1 MSDFYKI
8 KCSGYKGKMY
18 LFLDEKGFSFKK
30 KKYCLFG
37 EFILVDSFLVSNIKM
52 NKSRSLI
59 RIVDKTVDVIFNDK
73 SLNIKFSNF
82 DDANSFY
89 EKLVELKK
97 NDTFLNRSLYKMQN
111 ITEEDVRNGIKTIV
125 KVVGVLGILVH
136 GVKSVVKD
144 GKGIIEEGREVIKS
158 ILNFSL
164 ILLFSVLTLKV
175 SALLFSVRVLIV
187 LSFSLNCSSTLVK
200 ALDKF

>member
-158 ILNFSL
+158 IL
-164 ILLFSVLTLKV
+164 K
-175 SALLFSVRVLIV
+175 
-187 LSFSLNCSSTLVK
+187 K
-200 ALDKF
+200 